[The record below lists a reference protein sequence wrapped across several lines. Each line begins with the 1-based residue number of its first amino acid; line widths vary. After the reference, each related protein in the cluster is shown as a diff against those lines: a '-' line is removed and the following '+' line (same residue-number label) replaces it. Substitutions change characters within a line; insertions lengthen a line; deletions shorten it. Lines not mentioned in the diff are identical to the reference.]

1 MSARDRGGYGVD
13 DGGTSWIS
21 RLNEVGQIQDLDGA
35 LTRLL
40 FLPIAA
46 FFIQAANAVEATSN
60 VIISPLGAF
69 ADGLGSIVTSLL
81 GDGAAGIIE
90 AGAEASQAD
99 VSVFGIGGF
108 PVSLAVV
115 FAGALVVSWYLS
127 RQDTSDTIP
136 FSFTDIPF
144 IGVEE
149 DPEEG

>member
-1 MSARDRGGYGVD
+1 M
-13 DGGTSWIS
+13 
-21 RLNEVGQIQDLDGA
+21 
-35 LTRLL
+35 L

-46 FFIQAANAVEATSN
+46 FFIQAANAVEAISN
-60 VIISPLGAF
+60 VFISPLGAF
-69 ADGLGSIVTSLL
+69 SDNLAAIVTALL

-108 PVSLAVV
+108 PVALGVALS
-115 FAGALVVSWYLS
+115 GAFILSWYLS

>member
-1 MSARDRGGYGVD
+1 MAASAGSAG
-13 DGGTSWIS
+13 GGTSWIS
-21 RLNEVGQIQDLDGA
+21 RLNRVGQIDDIDGA

-46 FFIQAANAVEATSN
+46 FFIQAANAVEAISN

-81 GDGAAGIIE
+81 GDGAAEIIQ

-99 VSVFGIGGF
+99 ISIFGIGGF
-108 PVSLAVV
+108 PVSLGVV
-115 FAGALVVSWYLS
+115 FAGALVLSWYLS
-127 RQDTSDTIP
+127 REDTSDFLP

>member
-1 MSARDRGGYGVD
+1 MA
-13 DGGTSWIS
+13 DGTDWVG
-21 RLNEVGQIQDLDGA
+21 RLNDVGQVENIDGA

-46 FFIQAANAVEATSN
+46 FFIQAANAVEAISN
-60 VIISPLGAF
+60 VFIDPLAAF
-69 ADGLGSIVTSLL
+69 ADGLGGIVTALL
-81 GDGAAGIIE
+81 GDGAADIIR
-90 AGAEASQAD
+90 AGAEASQTD
-99 VSVFGIGGF
+99 ISVFGIGGF
-108 PVSLAVV
+108 PVALGVALS
-115 FAGALVVSWYLS
+115 GAFVLSWYLS

>member
-1 MSARDRGGYGVD
+1 MGQVD
-13 DGGTSWIS
+13 DI
-21 RLNEVGQIQDLDGA
+21 DGA

-46 FFIQAANAVEATSN
+46 FFIQAANAVEAISN
-60 VIISPLGAF
+60 VFINPLGAF
-69 ADGLGSIVTSLL
+69 AGGLESIVRSLL

-99 VSVFGIGGF
+99 ISLFGIGGF

-115 FAGALVVSWYLS
+115 FAGAFVLSWYLS

-144 IGVEE
+144 LGVEE